1 MVKGKKETKK
11 SKGAD
16 FHSQH
21 SHLFKSTPR
30 TFRIG
35 QDLPPKRDLYRFV
48 KWPRYIRIQRQRAIL
63 KKRLKVPPAVAQFGK
78 TLQGNQA
85 KDLFKLLK
93 NYMPES
99 PEDKTKR
106 LKARAEAELKEEK
119 QKKQEKKSKKRKKR
133 KTKINQQTKK
143 SRSQSRKRGKTK
155 IKETSCFTLWY
166 QNNFNTRALCES
178 ETGRNCT

>member
-1 MVKGKKETKK
+1 VKGKESKK
-11 SKGAD
+11 SKAPD
-16 FHSQH
+16 FHAQH

-63 KKRLKVPPAVAQFGK
+63 KKRLKVPPAVAQFSK

-93 NYMPES
+93 YYMPES
-99 PEDKTKR
+99 PQDKTKR

-119 QKKQEKKSKKRKKR
+119 QKKQEKKKEKKEKKRKA
-133 KTKINQQTKK
+133 KIN
-143 SRSQSRKRGKTK
+143 
-155 IKETSCFTLWY
+155 
-166 QNNFNTRALCES
+166 
-178 ETGRNCT
+178 